1 MATKKSN
8 NTKSNNTKSKNTKSK
23 KEVKEI
29 EITSLEVTRA
39 REYDDI
45 FFFDMILNGV
55 YIYDCRLIEGKNGWF
70 VSFPS
75 KKPAKKGGKWYN
87 HCWAKLHDDALGE
100 ICSAVF
106 EMCGVDDD

>member
-1 MATKKSN
+1 MASKK
-8 NTKSNNTKSKNTKSK
+8 TSKKDSKKTSK

-29 EITSLEVTRA
+29 EIVSLEVTRA
-39 REYDDI
+39 REYNDI

-55 YIYDCRLIEGKNGWF
+55 NIYGCRLIEGENGWF

-75 KKPAKKGGKWYN
+75 KKPSKKGGKWYN
-87 HCWAKLHDDALGE
+87 HCWAKLPDDAIGE

>member
-1 MATKKSN
+1 MATKK
-8 NTKSNNTKSKNTKSK
+8 TSKKDSKKTSK

-29 EITSLEVTRA
+29 EVTSLEVTRA

-45 FFFDMILNGV
+45 FFFDIVLNGV
-55 YIYDCRLIEGKNGWF
+55 NIYGCRLIEGENGWF

-87 HCWAKLHDDALGE
+87 HCWAKLPDVILGE

-106 EMCGVDDD
+106 EMCGVDED